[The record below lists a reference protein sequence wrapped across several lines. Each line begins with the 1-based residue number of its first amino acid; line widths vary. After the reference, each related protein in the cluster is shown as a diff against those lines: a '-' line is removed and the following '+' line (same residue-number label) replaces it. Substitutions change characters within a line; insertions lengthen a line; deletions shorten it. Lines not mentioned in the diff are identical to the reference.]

1 MGGILMDESI
11 TKQDAG
17 GAVVEFKLEI
27 NAAVAAV
34 FELLTT
40 NEGLAKWF
48 DELEIGKLGAD
59 GHLLFVMTPEEK
71 IKMPIRG
78 FESNRKLAFEWDQDE
93 VAFELNA
100 IAANKTKLTFTEQLT
115 AITEHSSRDISG
127 WHICLKKLQASAEG
141 KTYDFNKA
149 EFESLFAKY
158 QKELNIEK

>member
-1 MGGILMDESI
+1 MDESI
-11 TKQDAG
+11 TKLDAG
-17 GAVVEFKLEI
+17 GAVVEFELEI
-27 NAAVAAV
+27 NASAAAV

-48 DELEIGKLGAD
+48 DELEMGELGAD

-71 IKMPIRG
+71 IKMPIRAL
-78 FESNRKLAFEWDQDE
+78 EANQKLAFEWDQDE

-100 IAANKTKLTFTEQLT
+100 ISANKTKLTFTEQLT
-115 AITEHSSRDISG
+115 AITEHSPRDISG

>member
-1 MGGILMDESI
+1 MDESI
-11 TKQDAG
+11 TKLDAG
-17 GAVVEFKLEI
+17 GAVVTFELVI
-27 NAAVAAV
+27 NAANTEV

-40 NEGLAKWF
+40 NAGLAKWF
-48 DELEIGKLGAD
+48 NELEIGELGAD

-71 IKMPIRG
+71 IKMPILV
-78 FESNRKLAFEWDQDE
+78 FEPNQKLAFEWDQDE

-100 IAANKTKLTFTEQLT
+100 TEANKTKLTFTEQLT
-115 AITEHSSRDISG
+115 AITEHSPRDISG